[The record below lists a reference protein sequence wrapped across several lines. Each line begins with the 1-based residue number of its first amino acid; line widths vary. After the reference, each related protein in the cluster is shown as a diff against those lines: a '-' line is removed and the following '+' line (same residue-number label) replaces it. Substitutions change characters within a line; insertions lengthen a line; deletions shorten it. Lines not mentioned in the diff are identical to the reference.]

1 MPSAAATPTMWRRPT
16 EATPTTL
23 SVHAER
29 APLAAS
35 RASLPATTPPWQ
47 ESPETALDASRRG
60 GGLSE
65 SWRGGERKADG
76 RERVDERAGR
86 SEGRTNEKEACCSQ
100 KLKRKKEGK
109 DSLSTST
116 SKKERKKGDAAAAA
130 PDDSLSA
137 IPALCSSVRAV

>member
-1 MPSAAATPTMWRRPT
+1 MPSAAATPTMWRRPA

-60 GGLSE
+60 GGCQ
-65 SWRGGERKADG
+65 RAGGEG
-76 RERVDERAGR
+76 RERQTE
-86 SEGRTNEKEACCSQ
+86 ENE
-100 KLKRKKEGK
+100 
-109 DSLSTST
+109 STR
-116 SKKERKKGDAAAAA
+116 EQAA
-130 PDDSLSA
+130 PRGELMKKRRA
-137 IPALCSSVRAV
+137 ALKN